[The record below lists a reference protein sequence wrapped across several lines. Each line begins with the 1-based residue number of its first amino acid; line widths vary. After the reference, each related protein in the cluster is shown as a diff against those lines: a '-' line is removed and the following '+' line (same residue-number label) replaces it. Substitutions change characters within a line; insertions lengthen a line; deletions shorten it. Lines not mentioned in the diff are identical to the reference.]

1 MGRAA
6 VDCAFCQNQDLRD
19 FQDFRFAKPA
29 LFAITEN
36 PAKMNVDERLH
47 VADAREES

>member
-19 FQDFRFAKPA
+19 FQDLCFAHLA

-36 PAKMNVDERLH
+36 PAKTNGNERLQPKGEM
-47 VADAREES
+47 VES